1 MAAQT
6 VYFYTRVQVQHV
18 GGILSFRRNRRHRE
32 RRGMDLLHRGKAF
45 LKMGRRLYLEASV
58 EVFHDFKRVGNATAL
73 YEHCRGHRVE
83 IMRSI
88 LLLTS
93 TLILALKPFAS
104 AHHLQYTERRNP
116 SVESIAGMQDVHGP
130 QNSVDTSPKTA
141 RSPPHRGSVYQLG
154 SGWKLHLE
162 STTSFLPISIAASA
176 LSTFYKDI
184 MSFAI
189 DAAEAAEEEVLD
201 LTIQFGH
208 MFLDF
213 IASEQL
219 SPVSWDLVHDLAAF
233 MLERTQRGFTGG
245 YHATL
250 MNGGNLVM
258 VRIGVKTMGYFGEGP
273 TS

>member
-1 MAAQT
+1 
-6 VYFYTRVQVQHV
+6 
-18 GGILSFRRNRRHRE
+18 
-32 RRGMDLLHRGKAF
+32 
-45 LKMGRRLYLEASV
+45 
-58 EVFHDFKRVGNATAL
+58 
-73 YEHCRGHRVE
+73 
-83 IMRSI
+83 MRSI
-88 LLLTS
+88 LLFTS

-104 AHHLQYTERRNP
+104 AHHLRYTERGNP
-116 SVESIAGMQDVHGP
+116 SVESVTGMQNVHGT
-130 QNSVDTSPKTA
+130 QSSVDTSPKYA
-141 RSPPHRGSVYQLG
+141 RDPPRRGSVYQLG

-162 STTSFLPISIAASA
+162 STASFLPISIAATA

-201 LTIQFGH
+201 LTIQFGY

-233 MLERTQRGFTGG
+233 MLERTERGFTGS

-250 MNGGNLVM
+250 MNGGSLVM
-258 VRIGVKTMGYFGEGP
+258 VRIGVKAMSYFSAGP